1 MKFPDDEIGSIL
13 QQMDEHGEDL
23 SQPVEN
29 SFFILFEKRS
39 DLLSFLE
46 SRNELECSET
56 ISWVDEASMWELA
69 IVQSMIPDYDI
80 IKNISDEIESSA
92 SLFNGVSDGWTCIT
106 N

>member
-1 MKFPDDEIGSIL
+1 MTFPDDEIGSVL
-13 QQMDEHGEDL
+13 QQMKEHGEDL

-39 DLLSFLE
+39 DLLNFLE
-46 SRNELECSET
+46 SREEPECSET

-69 IVQSMIPDYDI
+69 IVQSMIPEYDS
-80 IKNISDEIESSA
+80 IKTLSDEIESSA

-106 N
+106 H